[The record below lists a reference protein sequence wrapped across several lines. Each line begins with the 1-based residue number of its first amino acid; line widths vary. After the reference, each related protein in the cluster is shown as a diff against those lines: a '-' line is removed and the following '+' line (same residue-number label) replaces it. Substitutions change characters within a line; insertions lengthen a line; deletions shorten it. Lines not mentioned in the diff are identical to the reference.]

1 MSFQKKYTNSH
12 NDSHHNQQY
21 SDKPKHFK
29 SDKSDWKLSERDGRQ
44 HQQNRRQNTNVT
56 DEEQGYRRG
65 YERHDRASAKAE
77 KTMNVTNGND
87 GFITISLQEY
97 VSGINDFES
106 SMDALAICNQLGV
119 SKETHW
125 TIAVKSAIKYLETLR
140 GNTSS
145 KKENDTLF
153 YYKIGISNN
162 IRKNIAYIKWIL
174 YANAKHR
181 NFDDEF
187 AGLIGLLAGV
197 CLYVNEQDL
206 INKHTGNQ
214 NSKQNAKQ
222 TENLAN
228 LCKAYCV
235 DEF

>member
-1 MSFQKKYTNSH
+1 MANNDYDYDYDYSSFQQDTKLYSVWSASHQIANMINGKKS
-12 NDSHHNQQY
+12 
-21 SDKPKHFK
+21 
-29 SDKSDWKLSERDGRQ
+29 
-44 HQQNRRQNTNVT
+44 
-56 DEEQGYRRG
+56 
-65 YERHDRASAKAE
+65 E
-77 KTMNVTNGND
+77 KTINVTNGND

-97 VSGINDFES
+97 ANGINSFEL

-140 GNTSS
+140 GDTSS

-214 NSKQNAKQ
+214 NSKQNSKQNAKQ
-222 TENLAN
+222 TENLVN